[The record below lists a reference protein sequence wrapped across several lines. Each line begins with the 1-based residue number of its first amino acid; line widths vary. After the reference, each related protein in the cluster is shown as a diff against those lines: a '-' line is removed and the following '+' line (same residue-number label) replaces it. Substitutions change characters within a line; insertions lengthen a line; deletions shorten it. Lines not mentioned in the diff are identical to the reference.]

1 MGSVGIPS
9 KAWWALA
16 ATSILWGTTWVA
28 SRMSVQDTPGLQVAC
43 IRQFIAGAIWVG
55 YFLFMGEKIPKGKT
69 LLWLLILSFFI
80 FVLANGLSTWSVR
93 YISSGLGSL
102 IGALYP
108 MCVVLLELVFF
119 KKKTKWL
126 TWIGLFLGLTGVAV
140 VFYENTFHEQPEGY
154 EFGILLGMVAMLAWS
169 AGTLI
174 LSKNKVDINPYYAIG
189 WQMLFG
195 SVQLALLAA
204 ATGQLVQISSI
215 PLSSWLTIGYL
226 VSVGS
231 ILTFS
236 AFIYSIRHLPASLA
250 SLYAYIN
257 PIVAMVTGALVLN
270 ESITL
275 NLIIGAVITVVGVYI
290 VNHSIKKET

>member
-1 MGSVGIPS
+1 
-9 KAWWALA
+9 
-16 ATSILWGTTWVA
+16 
-28 SRMSVQDTPGLQVAC
+28 
-43 IRQFIAGAIWVG
+43 
-55 YFLFMGEKIPKGKT
+55 
-69 LLWLLILSFFI
+69 
-80 FVLANGLSTWSVR
+80 
-93 YISSGLGSL
+93 
-102 IGALYP
+102 
-108 MCVVLLELVFF
+108 
-119 KKKTKWL
+119 
-126 TWIGLFLGLTGVAV
+126 
-140 VFYENTFHEQPEGY
+140 
-154 EFGILLGMVAMLAWS
+154 MVAMLAWS

-195 SVQLALLAA
+195 SVQLALLAG

-257 PIVAMVTGALVLN
+257 PLVAMVTGALVLN